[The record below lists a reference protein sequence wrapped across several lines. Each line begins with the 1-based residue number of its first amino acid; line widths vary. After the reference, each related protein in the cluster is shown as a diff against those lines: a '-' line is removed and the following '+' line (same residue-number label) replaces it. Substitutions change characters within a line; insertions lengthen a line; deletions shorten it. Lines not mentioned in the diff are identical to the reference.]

1 VTHINVVPPIALAIL
16 QSPLSTKADF
26 SSVRCLMNAA
36 APLKDNLAKALCKLV
51 GCVVTQWYGMTE
63 ASPSVISQREDEAHV
78 PGTIGRLLP
87 GMQLRIIDEEG
98 QGIYY
103 FCSAVGIVVF
113 AD

>member
-1 VTHINVVPPIALAIL
+1 
-16 QSPLSTKADF
+16 
-26 SSVRCLMNAA
+26 MNAA